1 MVELRRAV
9 PLAVAAGASALVAA
23 RAAHAQSP
31 DSPTFYNQALPFLH
45 RDMAITRARAG
56 IDVMPGIQ
64 PLFGS
69 GPREAYDFNLWA
81 PQRHPVATPDPMP
94 LIGFDPF
101 EVPLAPGR
109 NVELW
114 AQSQLAL
121 RMDLYDVTVYQAS
134 TYAQPGYGHTSGINR
149 LNVRGDLK
157 LWDFGGGAVGRF
169 TAQYRYSIQ
178 FPNDV
183 SEGTKVGT
191 DVSINSDW
199 TGFENRIVRFKYE
212 QGILDNNLTFVVG
225 KINPNDYLLNI
236 EFASDETSQFL
247 ASIFDGTDVP
257 ASGFEGYMLGT
268 GLLFTPAPG
277 IYFNAIATNP
287 TTNQAADL
295 GLNYLDSGLWW
306 FGAELGLI
314 TAFADESLPGN
325 YAVGFNTTN
334 ASYTSTSSA
343 DAVDGSGFWLYGSQ
357 YLTADLGVFAQIGYT
372 DPDVAAYSQ
381 EATAGISLENCFG
394 RTNDGFGAAI
404 GFSVAPQADLGTQMT
419 FETYYRLQVTASLQV
434 TADLQVIEH
443 PVQPLQGTSSDQTM
457 VIFGIRALVRF

>member
-9 PLAVAAGASALVAA
+9 PLAVAAGASVLAGGRHAL
-23 RAAHAQSP
+23 AQSP
-31 DSPTFYNQALPFLH
+31 DSPTFYTGALSFLSSS
-45 RDMAITRARAG
+45 MEITRARAG

-64 PLFGS
+64 PLFG
-69 GPREAYDFNLWA
+69 GTRTPYEFNLWA
-81 PQRHPVATPDPMP
+81 PQPYPVAGDEPMS

-101 EVPLAPGR
+101 QVPLTPGR
-109 NVELW
+109 NVEKW
-114 AQSQLAL
+114 ARSQLAL

-134 TYAQPGYGHTSGINR
+134 TYAQPGYGYTSGINR

-169 TAQYRYSIQ
+169 TAQYRYSTQ
-178 FPNDV
+178 FPDDV

-191 DVSINSDW
+191 DVSLNSDW
-199 TGFENRIVRFKYE
+199 TGFENRIARFKYE
-212 QGILDNNLTFVVG
+212 QGFLDNNLTFVVG

-257 ASGFEGYMLGT
+257 ASGFEGFMLGT
-268 GLLFTPAPG
+268 GLLFTPMPG
-277 IYFNAIATNP
+277 MYLNAIATNP
-287 TTNQAADL
+287 ATNQAADL

-306 FGAELGLI
+306 FGTELGII
-314 TAFADESLPGN
+314 TALGDQSLPGN
-325 YAVGFNTTN
+325 IAVGFNTTN

-357 YLTADLGVFAQIGYT
+357 YLSTDLGVFAQIGYT
-372 DPDVAAYSQ
+372 DPSVAAYSQ

-394 RTNDGFGAAI
+394 RKNDGFGAAI

-419 FETYYRLQVTASLQV
+419 IETYYRLQLTSSLQL
-434 TADLQVIEH
+434 TADIQVIDH

-457 VIFGIRALVRF
+457 VVFGIRALVRF

>member
-9 PLAVAAGASALVAA
+9 PLALAVGVPALVATQT
-23 RAAHAQSP
+23 AHAQSP
-31 DSPTFYNQALPFLH
+31 DSPTFYDSAFPFLH
-45 RDMAITRARAG
+45 RSMAITRARAG
-56 IDVMPGIQ
+56 IDVMPGIS
-64 PLFGS
+64 PLFDGLRT
-69 GPREAYDFNLWA
+69 PYDFNLWA
-81 PQRHPVATPDPMP
+81 PRPYPVAGGEPMS

-101 EVPLAPGR
+101 EVPLTPGR
-109 NVELW
+109 NVEMW
-114 AQSQLAL
+114 AKSQLAL
-121 RMDLYDVTVYQAS
+121 RMDLYDIVVYQAS
-134 TYAQPGYGHTSGINR
+134 TYAQPGYGYTSGINR

-169 TAQYRYSIQ
+169 TAQYRYAIQ

-183 SEGTKVGT
+183 SESTKAGT
-191 DVSINSDW
+191 DVSLNSDW
-199 TGFENRIVRFKYE
+199 TGFENRIARFKYE
-212 QGILDNNLTFVVG
+212 QGLFDNNLTFVVG

-268 GLLFTPAPG
+268 GLLFTPMPG
-277 IYFNAIATNP
+277 MYLNAIATNP
-287 TTNQAADL
+287 ATNQAADL

-306 FGAELGLI
+306 FGAEFGLI
-314 TAFADESLPGN
+314 TAFADEGLPGN
-325 YAVGFNTTN
+325 IAVGFNTTN

-357 YLTADLGVFAQIGYT
+357 YLTPDLGVFAQIGYT
-372 DPDVAAYSQ
+372 DPDVALYSQ
-381 EATAGISLENCFG
+381 EATAGVSLSNCFG

-404 GFSVAPQADLGTQMT
+404 GFSVAPQADLGTQVT
-419 FETYYRLQVTASLQV
+419 FETYYRMQVTSSLQI
-434 TADLQVIEH
+434 TADIQVVDH